1 MEHNT
6 HRTPKRN
13 RNGQRIDTMSVGVRV
28 ASRHQEHIDNVEI
41 HYRRRRPVGT
51 CTDRGQFEP
60 MGAEWRHISTTDARH
75 TGMVGQIA
83 CPFSTMADTAS
94 EKVRLNR
101 RGTTRHQDRKK
112 IVSVRIF
119 LIVDAK

>member
-1 MEHNT
+1 MEHST
-6 HRTPKRN
+6 HRTPDSN

-28 ASRHQEHIDNVEI
+28 ASRHQEHNNNVEI

-51 CTDRGQFEP
+51 CTDRGQVEP

-112 IVSVRIF
+112 IFASAIS
-119 LIVDAK
+119 